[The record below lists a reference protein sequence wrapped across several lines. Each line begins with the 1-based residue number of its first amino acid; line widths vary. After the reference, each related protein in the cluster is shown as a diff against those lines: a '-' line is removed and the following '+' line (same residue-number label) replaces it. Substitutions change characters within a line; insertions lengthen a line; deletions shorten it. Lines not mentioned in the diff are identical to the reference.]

1 MTALSAMK
9 KGAEAISNSV
19 NGTAEQKAK
28 KVKKLEKKYKKDLK
42 REPKKRKERKQSK
55 PKKPRTRVAVIPN
68 IKVKEKIP
76 AHLAHKAPK

>member
-42 REPKKRKERKQSK
+42 REPKNLISLQRISSRNLFLICGVSSLKY
-55 PKKPRTRVAVIPN
+55 
-68 IKVKEKIP
+68 
-76 AHLAHKAPK
+76 